1 MYFRLGGG
9 TIKGVCKPGEVVWSR
24 VYVEDG
30 TLNVVI
36 GRATAV
42 SLPEAETNRRWK
54 EVSGEWPVMHVVLK
68 GVGQTQFMASHPSN
82 HINVAYAPT
91 AEAADRA
98 LAAKATMFS
107 EMGLQVYLCGVE
119 L

>member
-1 MYFRLGGG
+1 
-9 TIKGVCKPGEVVWSR
+9 
-24 VYVEDG
+24 
-30 TLNVVI
+30 
-36 GRATAV
+36 
-42 SLPEAETNRRWK
+42 LPEEETNRRWK
-54 EVSGEWPVMHVVLK
+54 EVTEQWPVMHVVLH
-68 GVGQTQFMASHPSN
+68 GVSQSQFMASHPSN

-107 EMGLQVYLCGVE
+107 EMGLRVYLCGVE